1 MKYNFTAVKMN
12 SGMIKTIVIF
22 LLCGSLLFSADK
34 KELDSINRQIK
45 KIEARL
51 LKLQKNKG
59 SVLNDI
65 YEIELN
71 QKKETIENR
80 RIKLHLTDTGKEIEK
95 KKREKNKLRRE
106 VLESKTNIRKALRIL
121 YKLGGSAQIK
131 FFTRVES
138 FNELFRNYHL
148 FASLINYKSDEI
160 KTLKK
165 NIRKIEKIDSEL
177 QKEHAKLLRLKET
190 QEQKLRKIAILKTNK
205 LNLIEKINSD
215 RMSYTKLIDELKE
228 EAIRLDEIIRD
239 EGGKSTIGPVNIQ
252 KLRGR
257 LKWPLQGKVISFFG
271 KKKSTQFDTYIL
283 NNGIEIKPG
292 ASDKIKAIYDGEVVF
307 ADYFKGYGN
316 LIIVQHAKNFYSVY
330 GHCEKIIKKKG
341 DKITE
346 GEVISIAG
354 NSGST
359 SGKSLYL
366 EIRKDLKPENPLK
379 WLRTR

>member
-1 MKYNFTAVKMN
+1 
-12 SGMIKTIVIF
+12 MIRTIIIF
-22 LLCGSLLFSADK
+22 LLCGSLLFPADK
-34 KELDSINRQIK
+34 KELDSINRQVKEIGK
-45 KIEARL
+45 KL
-51 LKLQKNKG
+51 LKLQKEKG
-59 SVLNDI
+59 SILNEI
-65 YEIELN
+65 YEIELK
-71 QKKETIENR
+71 QKKETVENKQ
-80 RIKLHLTDTGKEIEK
+80 IKMHLVGTGKEIEK
-95 KKREKNKLRRE
+95 KKREKNKLRQE
-106 VLESKTNIRKALRIL
+106 VRKSKANIRKALRIL

-131 FFTRVES
+131 FLIRVDS

-148 FASLINYKSDEI
+148 FVSLINYKSDEI
-160 KTLKK
+160 NTLKH
-165 NIRKIEKIDSEL
+165 NIRKLEKIDLEL
-177 QKEHAKLLRLKET
+177 QKEYAKLLRLKEA
-190 QEQKLRKIAILKTNK
+190 QEQKLRKITSLKKDK

-228 EAIRLDEIIRD
+228 EAARLNEIIRD
-239 EGGKSTIGPVNIQ
+239 EGIKTTIGPVNIQ

-257 LKWPLQGKVISFFG
+257 LRWPLQGKVISFFG

-292 ASDKIKAIYDGEVVF
+292 ASDEIKAIYDGEVVF
-307 ADYFKGYGN
+307 TDYFKGYGN

-330 GHCEKIIKKKG
+330 GHCEKILKKKG
-341 DKITE
+341 DKVTE

-379 WLRTR
+379 WLRNR